1 MKKMI
6 ISVICVMVL
15 VLNLSSVLTIGLKG
29 IDFIGTSIGLS
40 TIDIVE
46 DGSELIYMLEEKGL

>member
-15 VLNLSSVLTIGLKG
+15 VLNLSSVLTIGLKS
-29 IDFIGTSIGLS
+29 IDRIGTFLGIS